1 MQMANIAPNPFFGER
16 ASQNFSRQQAPEIPG
31 NKGPLRFEEGI
42 GTDTDVPNDF
52 ARGAYAD
59 TTFGARLNQNVP
71 TTRKLPEETM
81 RERAH
86 LGSASWVDA
95 PRMLGDF
102 MQGAGAGQTPPQFE
116 RVQNPLTTGYYR
128 RAATVV
134 TD

>member
-1 MQMANIAPNPFFGER
+1 MGIAPNPYFDER
-16 ASQNFSRQQAPEIPG
+16 APNNFSEQHAPSIPG

-59 TTFGARLNQNVP
+59 TTFGTRLNHNVP

-81 RERAH
+81 HERAH
-86 LGSASWVDA
+86 LGSASWIEA